1 MTDSNDIIATQ
12 AEKLAYAIAVAEG
25 FFAPHSLPSIIHN
38 PGDLE
43 LGNRGFGTQAGKTC
57 YKKADPEAD
66 IDDGSDGWS
75 ALRRQCIKM
84 LSGASLEY
92 SVNDTFETVSVKWTG
107 NDNPEGWAQNV
118 CENLGIDPTWTLRE
132 FAFGKGISA

>member
-1 MTDSNDIIATQ
+1 VTDSADIVQLQ
-12 AEKLAYAIAVAEG
+12 AEKLAYAVACAEG

-66 IDDGSDGWS
+66 IKDGSDGWS
-75 ALRRQCIKM
+75 ALRRQCVMM

-92 SVNDTFETVSVKWTG
+92 SVNDSFDDVARKWTG
-107 NDNPEGWAQNV
+107 GDHPEDWVKNV
-118 CENLGIDPTWTLRE
+118 CEKLNIQPDWTLRE
-132 FAFGKGISA
+132 FVFGRSISA